1 MNRWVPPGAVVVMV
15 GVATVV
21 GTLAGAQAVP
31 EQRVTAAPARV
42 SVVCPAFASA
52 TASVKVVA
60 AATGAGLQ
68 VAKLSG
74 GAADA
79 SAGQQQVL
87 ANATEPVRVSAL
99 LPDPF
104 GASSFATASSG
115 PARGI
120 SAAGCVAPRTD
131 HWFVGVDVRAEAQAD
146 LVVVNLDGTAASI
159 DLIAY
164 SHDGRIAAPR
174 GVEVAGNSSQAI
186 SLSSLPRGDDPV
198 TIAASSSDGRFAAFL
213 RQRSWSGDTSLGG
226 DWLAGA
232 AVPAI
237 EPVIPGLAAGAGV
250 RRLVITNPNERTTTV
265 TVGFLGASGPGAVP
279 GAEQLEV
286 PPETTRV
293 LDVTTGLAGQAVA
306 LSLTSTQPVTAAVW
320 QDTGAAV
327 ARHDPAFSAATLPL
341 PADSYW
347 PLAAGGKA
355 STTLVLANPAA
366 EPAVATVTV
375 AANTQAASPQEVS
388 VPAGTQVAVPVPA
401 AATNTVR
408 IQTAATSLRGALV
421 TTRKLG
427 KVQGLAVW
435 PLADQGSGGTSASV
449 VYDPRLGR

>member
-21 GTLAGAQAVP
+21 ASLTGAQAVP

-42 SVVCPAFASA
+42 SMVCPAFASA

-68 VAKLSG
+68 VAKL
-74 GAADA
+74 AADA
-79 SAGQQQVL
+79 ADSSAGQQEVL
-87 ANATEPVRVSAL
+87 ANVTEPVRVSAL

-120 SAAGCVAPRTD
+120 SVAGCVEPRTE
-131 HWFVGVDVRAEAQAD
+131 HWFVGVDVGAEAQAD

-159 DLIAY
+159 DLTAY

-198 TIAASSSDGRFAAFL
+198 TIVASSSDGRFAAFL

-232 AVPAI
+232 AVPAS
-237 EPVIPGLAAGAGV
+237 EQVIPGLADGTGA
-250 RRLVITNPNERTTTV
+250 RRLVVANPNERTTTV
-265 TVGFLGASGPGAVP
+265 TVGFLGTSGPGAVA
-279 GAEQLEV
+279 GAEQFEV

-293 LDVTTGLAGQAVA
+293 LDLTAGLSGQAVT
-306 LSLTSTQPVTAAVW
+306 LNLTSTQPVTAAVW
-320 QDTGAAV
+320 QDTGEGE
-327 ARHDPAFSAATLPL
+327 ARHDPAFSAATPPL
-341 PADSYW
+341 PSDSYW
-347 PLAAGGKA
+347 PLAAGAKA
-355 STTLVLANPAA
+355 RTTLVLANPAA
-366 EPAVATVTV
+366 EPATATVNV
-375 AANTQAASPQEVS
+375 AANTKPAAPQEVS
-388 VPAGTQVAVPVPA
+388 IPAGTQVEVPIPA

-408 IQTAATSLRGALV
+408 IRTPATSLRGALV

-435 PLADQGSGGTSASV
+435 PLADQESGGTSASV
-449 VYDPRLGR
+449 VYDPRIGR

>member
-186 SLSSLPRGDDPV
+186 SLSSLPRGD
-198 TIAASSSDGRFAAFL
+198 
-213 RQRSWSGDTSLGG
+213 
-226 DWLAGA
+226 
-232 AVPAI
+232 
-237 EPVIPGLAAGAGV
+237 EPSMF
-250 RRLVITNPNERTTTV
+250 EY
-265 TVGFLGASGPGAVP
+265 S
-279 GAEQLEV
+279 
-286 PPETTRV
+286 
-293 LDVTTGLAGQAVA
+293 
-306 LSLTSTQPVTAAVW
+306 
-320 QDTGAAV
+320 
-327 ARHDPAFSAATLPL
+327 
-341 PADSYW
+341 
-347 PLAAGGKA
+347 
-355 STTLVLANPAA
+355 
-366 EPAVATVTV
+366 
-375 AANTQAASPQEVS
+375 
-388 VPAGTQVAVPVPA
+388 
-401 AATNTVR
+401 
-408 IQTAATSLRGALV
+408 
-421 TTRKLG
+421 
-427 KVQGLAVW
+427 
-435 PLADQGSGGTSASV
+435 
-449 VYDPRLGR
+449 